1 MSDERREDD
10 FNQNSWQYKQP
21 GSESSAP
28 QEEQRLPQDK
38 NYNDMKE
45 GFNSPQ
51 TQYNADNGYSY
62 QPSSASNSTKPYHQ
76 QYNSY
81 SNQSYKTPAITENYP
96 EQSNSFE
103 NQPYYNNYGQQ
114 SQPYQSQYSTPYT
127 PPLPLSNRK
136 HRTKKFM
143 KALAICLAIIVPSAA
158 IGVTVATLRI
168 NTFKEDD
175 SIKYD
180 SSGEYS
186 YYVPEN
192 SWIQTSKIPDVS
204 ANPNGPQIETAST
217 PETSGDNEAISVYN
231 KVSPSIVGIVAYP
244 AGTDYTITES
254 NEGSGII
261 ISSDGYIATN
271 SHVINDSKDT
281 GVLVKLSTNEEYI
294 GAVVGF
300 DKRTDLAVV
309 KIDAKNLPAA
319 EFADSNSVTIG
330 QNAYAI
336 GNPGGLQFSNSL
348 TKGTISAINRTISSN
363 SAVKYIQ
370 TDAAINPG
378 NSGGA
383 LINPYGQIIGI
394 NTSKLVSEEYEGM
407 GFAIPSNTVISI
419 VNNIIRNG
427 YVKGRA
433 YLGITASEWSTYAA
447 KKNDTP
453 IGVKIESLSS
463 ENVFSGTDV
472 QAGDII
478 TEIGGKT
485 VKNLSSMFDAIDENK
500 PGDRITIKLF
510 RLKNYSSDSKAKSFS
525 VSVVLLEDT
534 GQ

>member
-21 GSESSAP
+21 DSEPSTP
-28 QEEQRLPQDK
+28 QEEQILPQDK
-38 NYNDMKE
+38 NHNDIKKS
-45 GFNSPQ
+45 FSSPQ
-51 TQYNADNGYSY
+51 THYTVDNKYSSQSENTNTTEQYRPNNSYSYPAENPQMTNGYSEQQNNFSNQPNPGYNQQY
-62 QPSSASNSTKPYHQ
+62 QPPYSIPYNPPIPMSNGKYRM
-76 QYNSY
+76 
-81 SNQSYKTPAITENYP
+81 
-96 EQSNSFE
+96 
-103 NQPYYNNYGQQ
+103 
-114 SQPYQSQYSTPYT
+114 
-127 PPLPLSNRK
+127 RK
-136 HRTKKFM
+136 GL
-143 KALAICLAIIVPSAA
+143 KALAIILAIVVPSAA
-158 IGVTVATLRI
+158 IGITITSLKI
-168 NTFKEDD
+168 NSSKEDD
-175 SIKYD
+175 SINYNFPD
-180 SSGEYS
+180 EYS

-192 SWIQTSKIPDVS
+192 SWLQTSQAPDAS
-204 ANPNGPQIETAST
+204 ANPNGPQIEAAST
-217 PETSGDNEAISVYN
+217 PENSNNNEAVTVYN
-231 KVSPSIVGIVAYP
+231 KVSKSIVGIISYP

-254 NEGSGII
+254 GEGSGII

-281 GVLVKLSTNEEYI
+281 GILVKLSSNEEYI

-309 KIDAKNLPAA
+309 KIDAKNLPVA
-319 EFADSNSVTIG
+319 EFANSDSVNIG

-383 LINPYGQIIGI
+383 LINSYGQIIGI

-453 IGVKIESLSS
+453 VGVKIESLSVQ
-463 ENVFSGTDV
+463 NVFSGSDV
-472 QAGDII
+472 QTGDII
-478 TEIGGKT
+478 TEIDGKT
-485 VKNLSSMFDAIDENK
+485 VKNLSSMFDAIDGHK
-500 PGDRITIKLF
+500 PGDRVSIKLF
-510 RLKNYSSDSKAKSFS
+510 RLKNFNSDGKAKSFS